1 MYTKTDIIMSM
12 LLLTALLIVTIVE
25 LKRNDNLS
33 SVKQEQPDYA
43 WHGQT
48 PNLVYGEIE

>member
-1 MYTKTDIIMSM
+1 MYTKADILMAIA
-12 LLLTALLIVTIVE
+12 LLAALLIAAIVE
-25 LKRNDNLS
+25 MQAYNKYVAPVQS
-33 SVKQEQPDYA
+33 DYV